1 MEGGG
6 GGHLRPSR
14 HSGFAGE
21 LAGVLSSNGDGST
34 AATPPSLPNPHPPP
48 RLSSFNRFPTRQN
61 ADGEVEVASMALEVP
76 PEESNRC
83 VRGCCR
89 SAAIPLHLPA
99 ASFSLLSPIARGSE
113 STVYEARLGGERA
126 AAKKPVLSTSDDLDK
141 FHYQL
146 QLLCKLDHPGLAKL
160 IAAHARPP
168 NYLMFFEFFEPPNLA
183 DKIHVEEW
191 SPSIQQVVNIASYL
205 AKTLQ
210 YLQILGI
217 VHRDIKPANILLDKD
232 LLPRLA
238 DFGLAMYQKDIKS
251 VSVENWKSSGK
262 PTGGFYKKNMVGT
275 LIYMAPEILRKDLH
289 TDKSDVYSF
298 AISVNELLT
307 GVVPYT
313 DLRAEAQAHTVLEM
327 TYTEQQ
333 LTSAVVSQG
342 LHPALALPELGS
354 PPSLLSLIQR
364 CWDPDPK
371 QRPSFEDIIQE
382 LNAIQKHVVTYS
394 CPPPSRS
401 VNTSQNDNAEVHHYQ
416 EALNWFNQG
425 ELFTK
430 KANKLE
436 HTVNPWSDSFDQS
449 SVSIYRPTLSWGS
462 FATCGRRETMEDT
475 HFMLPCMSEEKDVH
489 SFGIFDGHR
498 GAAAAEFSVR
508 AVPGFLKQFGHT
520 SPTDALV
527 EAFMKSDTAFR
538 EELIIHQ
545 KSKRIIQKD
554 WHPGCTAVTALI
566 VRNKLFVANAGDC
579 RAILSRAG
587 QPFPMTRD
595 HVASCAKERE
605 RVIKEGTEVRW
616 QIDTWRVGAAALQVT
631 RSIGDDDLK
640 PAVTALP
647 EIIETDLST
656 DDEFLRWTV
665 GCGRQRGC
673 PIHHQGHSER
683 AWNVLQEADYGGRVA
698 GQQRQHHCHRCL
710 PSPRLHGRENI
721 LAN

>member
-1 MEGGG
+1 
-6 GGHLRPSR
+6 
-14 HSGFAGE
+14 
-21 LAGVLSSNGDGST
+21 
-34 AATPPSLPNPHPPP
+34 
-48 RLSSFNRFPTRQN
+48 
-61 ADGEVEVASMALEVP
+61 MALEVP

-89 SAAIPLHLPA
+89 SAAIPLHLPP
-99 ASFSLLSPIARGSE
+99 ASFSLISPIARGSE
-113 STVYEARLGGERA
+113 STVYEARLRGERA

-146 QLLCKLDHPGLAKL
+146 QLLCELDHPGLAKL

-205 AKTLQ
+205 ANTLQ
-210 YLQILGI
+210 YLQVLGI

-232 LLPRLA
+232 LLPHLA

-289 TDKSDVYSF
+289 TEKSDVYSF

-342 LHPALALPELGS
+342 LRPALALPESGS
-354 PPSLLSLIQR
+354 PPSLLSLIQH
-364 CWDPDPK
+364 CWDPDPE
-371 QRPSFEDIIQE
+371 QRPSFEDIIQD
-382 LNAIQKHVVTYS
+382 LNAIQKHLVTYS
-394 CPPPSRS
+394 CPSPSHS
-401 VNTSQNDNAEVHHYQ
+401 VIVSQEGNTEVHHYQ

-425 ELFTK
+425 ELLTK
-430 KANKLE
+430 KANKLD
-436 HTVNPWSDSFDQS
+436 HTVHPWVDSFDRS
-449 SVSIYRPTLSWGS
+449 SVSMYRPTLSWGS

-520 SPTDALV
+520 TSPTDALV
-527 EAFMKSDTAFR
+527 QAFMKSDTAFR

-587 QPFPMTRD
+587 KPFPMTRD

-656 DDEFLRWTV
+656 DDEFLVMASDGLWDVVGNEDVLSIIKDTV
-665 GCGRQRGC
+665 KEPGMCSKRLATEAASRGSKDNITVIVVFLR
-673 PIHHQGHSER
+673 PVSTAER
-683 AWNVLQEADYGGRVA
+683 IY
-698 GQQRQHHCHRCL
+698 
-710 PSPRLHGRENI
+710 
-721 LAN
+721 

>member
-1 MEGGG
+1 MG
-6 GGHLRPSR
+6 L
-14 HSGFAGE
+14 
-21 LAGVLSSNGDGST
+21 
-34 AATPPSLPNPHPPP
+34 
-48 RLSSFNRFPTRQN
+48 
-61 ADGEVEVASMALEVP
+61 LEVP
-76 PEESNRC
+76 PEDTNRC

-89 SAAIPLHLPA
+89 SDAIPLHLPA
-99 ASFSLLSPIARGSE
+99 ASFSLLSPIARGAE
-113 STVYEARLGGERA
+113 STVYEAQLGGERA
-126 AAKKPVLSTSDDLDK
+126 AAKKPVLSTFDDLDK

-146 QLLCKLDHPGLAKL
+146 QLLCELDHPGLAKL

-168 NYLMFFEFFEPPNLA
+168 NYLMFFEYFEPPNLA

-191 SPSIQQVVNIASYL
+191 SPSIQQVVTIASYL

-232 LLPRLA
+232 LLPHLA

-251 VSVENWKSSGK
+251 VSAENWKSSGK

-289 TDKSDVYSF
+289 TEKSDVYSF
-298 AISVNELLT
+298 AISINELLT

-313 DLRAEAQAHTVLEM
+313 DLRAEAQAHTILEM

-342 LHPALALPELGS
+342 LRPALALPESGS
-354 PPSLLSLIQR
+354 PPSLLSLIQ
-364 CWDPDPK
+364 CSWDSDPER
-371 QRPSFEDIIQE
+371 RPSFGDIIEE
-382 LNAIQKHVVTYS
+382 LNVIQKHLVTYS
-394 CPPPSRS
+394 CPLSSGS
-401 VNTSQNDNAEVHHYQ
+401 VNLSRNRKAEVHHYQ

-425 ELFTK
+425 ELLTK
-430 KANKLE
+430 KANKLDYA
-436 HTVNPWSDSFDQS
+436 VNPWSSSFDQS
-449 SVSIYRPTLSWGS
+449 SVSVYRPTLSWGS

-475 HFMLPCMSEEKDVH
+475 HFMLTCMSKEKDVH

-520 SPTDALV
+520 ASPIDALA
-527 EAFMKSDTAFR
+527 EAFVRSDTAFR
-538 EELIIHQ
+538 EELIAHR

-566 VRNKLFVANAGDC
+566 
-579 RAILSRAG
+579 
-587 QPFPMTRD
+587 D
-595 HVASCAKERE
+595 HVASCPKERE
-605 RVIKEGTEVRW
+605 RVIKEGAEVRW

-647 EIIETDLST
+647 EITETDLT
-656 DDEFLRWTV
+656 ADDEFLVMASDGLWDVVGNEDVLSIIKGTV
-665 GCGRQRGC
+665 KEPGMCSKRLATEASARGSKDNITVIVVFLR
-673 PIHHQGHSER
+673 PVSTAER
-683 AWNVLQEADYGGRVA
+683 IY
-698 GQQRQHHCHRCL
+698 
-710 PSPRLHGRENI
+710 
-721 LAN
+721 

>member
-1 MEGGG
+1 MG
-6 GGHLRPSR
+6 L
-14 HSGFAGE
+14 
-21 LAGVLSSNGDGST
+21 
-34 AATPPSLPNPHPPP
+34 
-48 RLSSFNRFPTRQN
+48 
-61 ADGEVEVASMALEVP
+61 LEVP
-76 PEESNRC
+76 PEDTNRC

-89 SAAIPLHLPA
+89 SDAIPLHLPA

-146 QLLCKLDHPGLAKL
+146 QLLCELDHPGLAKL

-168 NYLMFFEFFEPPNLA
+168 NYLMFFEYFEPPNLA

-191 SPSIQQVVNIASYL
+191 SPSIQQVVTIASYL
-205 AKTLQ
+205 AKALQ

-232 LLPRLA
+232 LLPHLA

-251 VSVENWKSSGK
+251 VSAENWKSSGK

-289 TDKSDVYSF
+289 TEKSDVYSF
-298 AISVNELLT
+298 AISINELLT

-313 DLRAEAQAHTVLEM
+313 DLRAEAQAHTILEM

-342 LHPALALPELGS
+342 LRPALALSESGS

-364 CWDPDPK
+364 SWDSDPE
-371 QRPSFEDIIQE
+371 QRPSFEDIIEE
-382 LNAIQKHVVTYS
+382 LNVIQKHLFTYS
-394 CPPPSRS
+394 CPLSSGS
-401 VNTSQNDNAEVHHYQ
+401 VNLSRNSKAEVHHYQ

-425 ELFTK
+425 ELLTK
-430 KANKLE
+430 KANKLDYA
-436 HTVNPWSDSFDQS
+436 VNPWSSSFDQS
-449 SVSIYRPTLSWGS
+449 FVSVYRPTLSWGS

-475 HFMLPCMSEEKDVH
+475 HFMLTCMSEEKDVH

-520 SPTDALV
+520 ASPIDALA
-527 EAFMKSDTAFR
+527 EAFVRSDTAFR
-538 EELIIHQ
+538 EELIAHQ

-566 VRNKLFVANAGDC
+566 
-579 RAILSRAG
+579 
-587 QPFPMTRD
+587 D
-595 HVASCAKERE
+595 HVASCPKERE
-605 RVIKEGTEVRW
+605 RVIKEGAEVRW

-647 EIIETDLST
+647 EITETDLT
-656 DDEFLRWTV
+656 ADDEFLVMASDGLWDVVGNEDVLSIIKDTV
-665 GCGRQRGC
+665 KEPGMCSKRLATEASARGSKDNITVIVVFLR
-673 PIHHQGHSER
+673 PVSTAER
-683 AWNVLQEADYGGRVA
+683 IY
-698 GQQRQHHCHRCL
+698 
-710 PSPRLHGRENI
+710 
-721 LAN
+721 

>member
-1 MEGGG
+1 MG
-6 GGHLRPSR
+6 L
-14 HSGFAGE
+14 
-21 LAGVLSSNGDGST
+21 
-34 AATPPSLPNPHPPP
+34 
-48 RLSSFNRFPTRQN
+48 
-61 ADGEVEVASMALEVP
+61 LEVP
-76 PEESNRC
+76 PEDTNRC

-89 SAAIPLHLPA
+89 SDAIPLHLPA
-99 ASFSLLSPIARGSE
+99 ASFSLLSPIARGAE
-113 STVYEARLGGERA
+113 STVYEAQLGGERA

-146 QLLCKLDHPGLAKL
+146 QLLCELDHPGLAKL

-168 NYLMFFEFFEPPNLA
+168 NYLMFFEYFEPPNLA

-191 SPSIQQVVNIASYL
+191 SPSIQQVVTIASYL

-232 LLPRLA
+232 LLPHLA

-251 VSVENWKSSGK
+251 VSAENWKSSGK

-289 TDKSDVYSF
+289 TEKSDVYSF
-298 AISVNELLT
+298 AISINELLT

-313 DLRAEAQAHTVLEM
+313 DLRAEAQAHTILEM

-342 LHPALALPELGS
+342 LRPALALPESGS
-354 PPSLLSLIQR
+354 PPSLLSLIQ
-364 CWDPDPK
+364 CSWDSDPER
-371 QRPSFEDIIQE
+371 RPSFGDIIEE
-382 LNAIQKHVVTYS
+382 LNVIQKHLVTYS
-394 CPPPSRS
+394 CPLSSGS
-401 VNTSQNDNAEVHHYQ
+401 VNLSRNRKAEVHHYQ

-425 ELFTK
+425 ELLTK
-430 KANKLE
+430 KANKLDYAL
-436 HTVNPWSDSFDQS
+436 NPWSSSFDQS
-449 SVSIYRPTLSWGS
+449 SVSVYRPTLSWGS

-475 HFMLPCMSEEKDVH
+475 HFMLTCMSKEKDVH

-520 SPTDALV
+520 ASPIDALA
-527 EAFMKSDTAFR
+527 EAFVRSDTAFR
-538 EELIIHQ
+538 EELIAHR

-566 VRNKLFVANAGDC
+566 
-579 RAILSRAG
+579 
-587 QPFPMTRD
+587 D
-595 HVASCAKERE
+595 HVASCPKERE
-605 RVIKEGTEVRW
+605 RVIKEGAEVRW

-647 EIIETDLST
+647 EITETDLT
-656 DDEFLRWTV
+656 ADDEFLVMASDGLWDVVGNEDVLSIIKGTV
-665 GCGRQRGC
+665 KEPGMCSKRLATEASARGSKDNITVIVVFLR
-673 PIHHQGHSER
+673 PVSTAER
-683 AWNVLQEADYGGRVA
+683 IY
-698 GQQRQHHCHRCL
+698 
-710 PSPRLHGRENI
+710 
-721 LAN
+721 